1 MKREP
6 MQILYI
12 LKNGET
18 NQYKI
23 GITGDLNRR
32 LGELQTGCPAE
43 LQIVKL
49 WKHYQRKVIE
59 RYERV
64 LHNYFTKC
72 GCRIRPNGEW
82 FELCKSDIYN
92 LCKPNTIQEQ
102 NDFIE
107 KIKKML

>member
-12 LKNGET
+12 LRNGET

-64 LHNYFTKC
+64 LHNHFTKC

>member
-12 LKNGET
+12 LRNGET

-49 WKHYQRKVIE
+49 
-59 RYERV
+59 
-64 LHNYFTKC
+64 
-72 GCRIRPNGEW
+72 
-82 FELCKSDIYN
+82 
-92 LCKPNTIQEQ
+92 
-102 NDFIE
+102 
-107 KIKKML
+107 